1 VNRPQ
6 VTGKVTGKTTNNRG
20 SVRPCNL
27 RRALLIRIKLE
38 QERTK
43 KTESLIYLSVSSVA
57 ARKD

>member
-1 VNRPQ
+1 VAACGPAIYAG
-6 VTGKVTGKTTNNRG
+6 VI
-20 SVRPCNL
+20 
-27 RRALLIRIKLE
+27 LIRIKLE